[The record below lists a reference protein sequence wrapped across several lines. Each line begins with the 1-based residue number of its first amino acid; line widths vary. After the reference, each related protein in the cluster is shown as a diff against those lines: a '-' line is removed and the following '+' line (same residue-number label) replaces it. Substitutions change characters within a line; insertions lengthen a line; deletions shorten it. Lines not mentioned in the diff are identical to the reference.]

1 MYVFQISFKK
11 EAAVY
16 MLKKKCIFIFLTAV
30 FILVIFVSGHNIF
43 KNTALAF
50 MPLGNFTVVIDA
62 GHGGWDPGKTGKNGL
77 NEKDIN
83 LDIAQKTADFLEE
96 AGADVY
102 ITRTSDSA
110 LGENK
115 RSDMKKRIDIIENSK
130 ADIMISIHQNSY
142 PSEKAKGAQVFYFR
156 KSENGHLLA
165 DCIQKSLIQCL
176 DEKNTRTAKENN
188 NYYVLKNTDIPSVII
203 ECGFLSN
210 PEEERLLNTEEYRLK
225 TAWAIFDGILTY
237 FEKD

>member
-1 MYVFQISFKK
+1 MNII
-11 EAAVY
+11 
-16 MLKKKCIFIFLTAV
+16 KKKFIFIFSTAV
-30 FILVIFVSGHNIF
+30 FVLAIAVLGRNI

-50 MPLGNFTVVIDA
+50 MPLDNFTIAIDA

-83 LDIAQKTADFLEE
+83 LDIAQKTAAFLEE

-110 LGENK
+110 LGESK

-142 PSEKAKGAQVFYFR
+142 PSEKARGAQVFYFR

>member
-1 MYVFQISFKK
+1 MNTI
-11 EAAVY
+11 
-16 MLKKKCIFIFLTAV
+16 KKKFIFIFSTAV
-30 FILVIFVSGHNIF
+30 FVLAIAVSRQNIF
-43 KNTALAF
+43 KNTTLAF
-50 MPLGNFTVVIDA
+50 MPLDNFTIVIDA

>member
-1 MYVFQISFKK
+1 MNII
-11 EAAVY
+11 
-16 MLKKKCIFIFLTAV
+16 KKKFIFIFSTAV
-30 FILVIFVSGHNIF
+30 FVLAIAVSGRNI

-50 MPLGNFTVVIDA
+50 MPLDNFTIAIDA

-83 LDIAQKTADFLEE
+83 LDIAQKTAAFLEE

-110 LGENK
+110 LGESK

-142 PSEKAKGAQVFYFR
+142 PSEKARGAQVFYFR

>member
-1 MYVFQISFKK
+1 MFKK
-11 EAAVY
+11 KF
-16 MLKKKCIFIFLTAV
+16 MFIFLTAV
-30 FILVIFVSGHNIF
+30 FVLVTVAAKQIVYH
-43 KNTALAF
+43 NTALVF
-50 MPLGNFTVVIDA
+50 MPLSSFTVAIDA
-62 GHGGWDPGKTGKNGL
+62 GHGGWDPGKTAANGL

-110 LGENK
+110 LGESK
-115 RSDMKKRIDIIENSK
+115 RSDMKKRIDIIEDSR

-142 PSEKAKGAQVFYFR
+142 PSEKAKGAQVFYFK
-156 KSENGHLLA
+156 KSEKGHMLA

-188 NYYVLKNTDIPSVII
+188 NYYVLKNTEIPSVII

-210 PEEERLLNTEEYRLK
+210 PEEEKLLNTEKYRLK

-237 FEKD
+237 FEKYSTEDRA

>member
-1 MYVFQISFKK
+1 MNKI
-11 EAAVY
+11 
-16 MLKKKCIFIFLTAV
+16 KKKFIFIFSTALFV
-30 FILVIFVSGHNIF
+30 MLVAVSKQNIF

-50 MPLGNFTVVIDA
+50 MPLDNFTIAIDA

-83 LDIAQKTADFLEE
+83 LDIAQKTAAFLEE

-110 LGENK
+110 LGESK

-156 KSENGHLLA
+156 KSEKGHILA

>member
-1 MYVFQISFKK
+1 MNII
-11 EAAVY
+11 
-16 MLKKKCIFIFLTAV
+16 KKKFIFIFSTA
-30 FILVIFVSGHNIF
+30 LFVLAIAVSRQNIF

-50 MPLGNFTVVIDA
+50 MPLDNFTIVIDA

>member
-1 MYVFQISFKK
+1 
-11 EAAVY
+11 

>member
-1 MYVFQISFKK
+1 MNKI
-11 EAAVY
+11 
-16 MLKKKCIFIFLTAV
+16 KKKFIFIFSTALFV
-30 FILVIFVSGHNIF
+30 MLVAVSKQNIF

-50 MPLGNFTVVIDA
+50 MPLDNFTIAIDA

-83 LDIAQKTADFLEE
+83 LDIAQKTAAFLEE

-110 LGENK
+110 LGESK

-156 KSENGHLLA
+156 KSEKGHILA
-165 DCIQKSLIQCL
+165 DCIQKSLIQFL

>member
-1 MYVFQISFKK
+1 MNII
-11 EAAVY
+11 
-16 MLKKKCIFIFLTAV
+16 KKKFIFIFSTAV
-30 FILVIFVSGHNIF
+30 FVLAIAVLGRNI

-50 MPLGNFTVVIDA
+50 MPLDNFTIAIDA

-110 LGENK
+110 LGESK

>member
-1 MYVFQISFKK
+1 MNII
-11 EAAVY
+11 
-16 MLKKKCIFIFLTAV
+16 KKKFIFIFSTAV
-30 FILVIFVSGHNIF
+30 FVLAIAVSGRNI
-43 KNTALAF
+43 KKTALAF
-50 MPLGNFTVVIDA
+50 MPLDNFTIAIDA

-83 LDIAQKTADFLEE
+83 LDIAQKTAAFLEE

-110 LGENK
+110 LGESK

-142 PSEKAKGAQVFYFR
+142 PSEKARGAQVFYFR